1 MAMAGL
7 KRRQKSP
14 KRKHPVTVA
23 HIKQIQLGLD
33 TGLWDDLLLL
43 TAVSFGFSFLLRA
56 CEYLSKDGVVHEDK
70 VLRMEHLHI
79 FQAGHKLGWEQIMA
93 ADELV
98 IHIPGSK
105 TDIYNDGY
113 KLNIKLRA
121 GDTPSDINP
130 LCLLRQLYT
139 MNPAR
144 FGANGSKR
152 PVFCLACGRVL
163 ERSTVNTA
171 LKAAAVALGLDPAD
185 HATHSLRAGGATALY
200 AIGWPPSK
208 IQRRGRWLSDCWSH
222 GRRGLQSG
230 PLVPYLKKKKNYFP
244 HYVAELDYTGRV
256 VHQLVRENHLQLV
269 EFPDFE
275 AAVAALSQAVQN
287 RAVETGVELSIC
299 DEERAPD
306 QVVGDFRVNDK
317 ELSAPV
323 TMAQVQSMLDTRD
336 ATNERD
342 FETMLD
348 KNNVT
353 LTASITEIVK
363 QQLTEALAAARERP
377 PQAAAPAPKSV

>member
-1 MAMAGL
+1 M
-7 KRRQKSP
+7 
-14 KRKHPVTVA
+14 
-23 HIKQIQLGLD
+23 
-33 TGLWDDLLLL
+33 
-43 TAVSFGFSFLLRA
+43 LRA

-79 FQAGHKLGWEQIMA
+79 FQAGHKLGWEQIRA

-171 LKAAAVALGLDPAD
+171 LKAAAVALAQASGRYERPSGRKL
-185 HATHSLRAGGATALY
+185 HLRQY
-200 AIGWPPSK
+200 
-208 IQRRGRWLSDCWSH
+208 
-222 GRRGLQSG
+222 
-230 PLVPYLKKKKNYFP
+230 NMF
-244 HYVAELDYTGRV
+244 
-256 VHQLVRENHLQLV
+256 
-269 EFPDFE
+269 
-275 AAVAALSQAVQN
+275 
-287 RAVETGVELSIC
+287 
-299 DEERAPD
+299 
-306 QVVGDFRVNDK
+306 
-317 ELSAPV
+317 PV
-323 TMAQVQSMLDTRD
+323 TS
-336 ATNERD
+336 
-342 FETMLD
+342 
-348 KNNVT
+348 
-353 LTASITEIVK
+353 
-363 QQLTEALAAARERP
+363 
-377 PQAAAPAPKSV
+377 

>member
-1 MAMAGL
+1 MAGL

-130 LCLLRQLYT
+130 LCLLRQLHT

-208 IQRRGRWLSDCWSH
+208 IQRRGRWLSDCWFLEGGSY
-222 GRRGLQSG
+222 LL
-230 PLVPYLKKKKNYFP
+230 PLS
-244 HYVAELDYTGRV
+244 
-256 VHQLVRENHLQLV
+256 VRCPTKYEQ
-269 EFPDFE
+269 
-275 AAVAALSQAVQN
+275 
-287 RAVETGVELSIC
+287 
-299 DEERAPD
+299 
-306 QVVGDFRVNDK
+306 
-317 ELSAPV
+317 
-323 TMAQVQSMLDTRD
+323 
-336 ATNERD
+336 
-342 FETMLD
+342 
-348 KNNVT
+348 
-353 LTASITEIVK
+353 ASILEDD
-363 QQLTEALAAARERP
+363 
-377 PQAAAPAPKSV
+377 